1 LANSHGTVEYQN
13 SVLFK
18 AIILSEAEQLPYHC
32 IPLYT
37 IVMFLEHASGVEQ
50 LDAKLRINTDISRP
64 CLCAFDVDRTLTGYQ
79 ESWQMA
85 IEFGLNDVTLWLF
98 NIAMV

>member
-1 LANSHGTVEYQN
+1 
-13 SVLFK
+13 
-18 AIILSEAEQLPYHC
+18 
-32 IPLYT
+32 
-37 IVMFLEHASGVEQ
+37 MFLEHASGVEQ